1 MNKELYELSYSLKKE
16 MRQRV
21 LSIVCML
28 VAVYIV
34 INLILA
40 FVVFPVRQVSV
51 SMESDVGRNSCIMF
65 SPLKKHFGRGAV
77 VLVNPL
83 DSEDVPF
90 LKKAGSSFV
99 SFVLF
104 IQMPPSIQMCVQNA
118 NGVLCRYKDFRQ
130 SCKAWLQR
138 CQQHL

>member
-65 SPLKKHFGRGAV
+65 SPLKKHFGRGAGA
-77 VLVNPL
+77 
-83 DSEDVPF
+83 SF
-90 LKKAGSSFV
+90 CSSI
-99 SFVLF
+99 SLY
-104 IQMPPSIQMCVQNA
+104 S
-118 NGVLCRYKDFRQ
+118 
-130 SCKAWLQR
+130 
-138 CQQHL
+138 

>member
-51 SMESDVGRNSCIMF
+51 SMESDVGRNSCM
-65 SPLKKHFGRGAV
+65 K
-77 VLVNPL
+77 
-83 DSEDVPF
+83 SEF
-90 LKKAGSSFV
+90 WL
-99 SFVLF
+99 LF
-104 IQMPPSIQMCVQNA
+104 CPWDAMIKYIDMPS
-118 NGVLCRYKDFRQ
+118 
-130 SCKAWLQR
+130 
-138 CQQHL
+138 